1 MNVVALE
8 AVVAAV
14 VSGDVGVKALA
25 SASVSRLDAGAA
37 AVAAVVGVL
46 GKLRVVWRGEGLGDL
61 LVELDLLF
69 SLLPLLPL
77 PFLSSATTRE
87 EVAPVAVST
96 LDRLDFPL
104 ISVPAPSSVD
114 FCPSTR
120 AGKIG
125 FSTSV
130 ADLEFFVVFSSLGRL
145 SSSREDPSSSDWEG
159 EPASFR
165 CLMRFGRF

>member
-25 SASVSRLDAGAA
+25 SANVSRLDAGAA
-37 AVAAVVGVL
+37 AVAAVVGAL
-46 GKLRVVWRGEGLGDL
+46 GKLRVVWRGEGVGDL

-77 PFLSSATTRE
+77 PFFSSATTRE
-87 EVAPVAVST
+87 EDTPVAVST
-96 LDRLDFPL
+96 LDRLAFPP

-114 FCPSTR
+114 FCPSTK
-120 AGKIG
+120 AGEIG
-125 FSTSV
+125 FSTPV

-145 SSSREDPSSSDWEG
+145 STSREDPSSSDCEG